1 MSVIEQPIL
10 TIVGINKS
18 EGDFSDNAGK
28 SIEFSNTVVAVLQ
41 DFTEEEIKKGAIG
54 QKSTVYK
61 IKGGQFYHDY
71 QNVQLP
77 AKARLLFKLDV
88 SGKVPKAVLVSLD
101 FINQSY
107 ESKLPAGKT
116 YEKSTT

>member
-18 EGDFSDNAGK
+18 EGDFDDGK
-28 SIEFSNTVVAVLQ
+28 GKNVEYSNTVVGVLQ
-41 DFTEEEIKKGAIG
+41 DFTEEEIKKGANG

-61 IKGGQFYHDY
+61 IKGAQFYHDY

-88 SGKVPKAVLVSLD
+88 SGKVPKAVLVALD
-101 FINQSY
+101 FISH
-107 ESKLPAGKT
+107 EPKK
-116 YEKSTT
+116 